1 MNSNKKTL
9 TAILIL
15 LVMCTGISI
24 SYAFFKVA
32 SSNNNANTN
41 VTINGAALC
50 MSLQLSSD
58 NITISN
64 EYAVPI
70 SDSKALSSD
79 TYKTS
84 VTITNNCNTSQ
95 SFNLLLVP
103 NSSNTMPIK
112 ALKYALVEEGATP
125 TTGTL
130 ISNEYI
136 LDNTIQK
143 QLLAIKNETLKNGF
157 SVGSGTVSSG
167 TKTYNLYLWI
177 DKDEGSLGNG
187 STMNKSLNAYL
198 TLGSGSVIG
207 DLKLDLYHTIEN
219 RYNQDKTY
227 IGLYTGE
234 GANTYANKVYYYKG
248 NVQNNN
254 VLFGGFCWKIVR
266 TTETGGVKIV
276 YNGVQ
281 KDENFENINENN
293 YKLISNDEKYPYT
306 FDSTSKTWVSTNKTN
321 SATGTLTFTVDTA
334 GDYYLSYVMS
344 SEAGYDKAKFYKNG
358 TALGDSSGYSGTQS
372 GTIALTGLTTS
383 DVIKVEYSKDGSGA
397 NGSDTVTFSIGK
409 AVGDPVKSCNNTGTD
424 SQIGTSKFNSS
435 YNSPAYVGYMYN
447 IVYPYSSKT
456 IINSTSF
463 SGTKAYGDGATYA
476 SNKYTLTNAETLSV
490 SSSNISTLVGK
501 YTCNSSST
509 TGTCSSLWYIV
520 GYSGTTIYYYSLSGG
535 TTDGTTLA
543 NKDYVFGSSFTYANG
558 TYTLSDTV
566 TLNSDT
572 FITNKNNVNTHHYT
586 CLSNGTT
593 CSSIYYVYYISGG
606 TPYYITLTGGK
617 SVSDA
622 LNEMLYAD
630 DVNKNDS
637 TIKTY
642 IDNWYESKIK
652 GKYEDKL
659 EDTVFCN
666 DRGILNLNG
675 WNPNGGDTT
684 QYLQFKNYSTS
695 NQSLVCA
702 NETDRFSMSNSKAKL
717 KHPIGLLS
725 VPELSLAGYGSSHYF
740 NNGQYVWLASPFYFY
755 INIASVRGVYASGW
769 GFDSVINSGGVR
781 PSVSLKPNTYF
792 SSGDGS
798 FTKPFVIGD
807 AVEEPSGNSFD
818 TVFAVNNTD
827 IFPENGI
834 RYEGADPNNYICLDN
849 KTEGTCS
856 DSSLLFRIIGLFD
869 EDTSTDGTT
878 SSGTKKLLKVI
889 DINNY
894 GGTDGKYWNSAG
906 TNNWSTASLKTE
918 LNETYLSTLLGTSNV
933 NSKLSSAIA
942 NAKWHLG
949 GANANSESGDSYY
962 YKSIT
967 TENVY
972 KAERPPYHTFTN
984 LSENIF
990 QNLYSGNPSSIY
1002 AKVGLMYPSDYG
1014 YATVGGTTTNKSSC
1028 RSKELYNWDGSS
1040 YSDCKNNDWLFT
1052 SQVTSWGSNKS
1063 EWLLSPYSSVS
1074 SNATYLY
1081 SAGYVSLNGSLV
1093 SSNLFAV
1100 RPTFYLDSSVLKI
1113 VGTGDGT
1120 KDNAYRIG

>member
-70 SDSKALSSD
+70 SDRKALSSD

-112 ALKYALVEEGATP
+112 ALKYALVEEGVTP
-125 TTGTL
+125 TSGTL

-136 LDNTIQK
+136 LDSTIQK

-198 TLGSGSVIG
+198 TLGSGSTIG

-227 IGLYTGE
+227 LGLYTGE
-234 GANTYANKVYYYKG
+234 GADTYANPVYYYKG

-276 YNGVQ
+276 YNGVP
-281 KDENFENINENN
+281 KDEVQISPLEQSSYVNIN
-293 YKLISNDEKYPYT
+293 NDTTYPYT

-321 SATGTLTFTVDTA
+321 SKTGTITFTVETA
-334 GDYYLSYVMS
+334 GDYYLSYSVS
-344 SEAGYDKAKFYKNG
+344 SEANYDKAKFYKNE
-358 TALGDSSGYSGTQS
+358 TVIGDSNGYSGTVS

-383 DVIKVEYSKDGSGA
+383 DVIKVEYTKDSSGA
-397 NGSDTVTFSIGK
+397 SGSDTVTFSIGK

-424 SQIGTSKFNSS
+424 SQIGTSAFNND
-435 YNSPAYVGYMYN
+435 YNSPAYVGYMHN
-447 IVYPYSSKT
+447 IVYPNSSK
-456 IINSTSF
+456 IVMGSAYF
-463 SGTKAYGDGATYA
+463 SGTKAYGDGVTYA
-476 SNKYTLTNAETLSV
+476 SSKYTLTNATTLSV

-509 TGTCSSLWYIV
+509 TGTCTNAWYIV
-520 GYSGTTIYYYSLSGG
+520 GYSENYVYYYSLSGG

-558 TYTLSDTV
+558 TYTLSDTA
-566 TLNSDT
+566 TINSDT
-572 FITNKNNVNTHHYT
+572 FITNKSNVNTHHYT
-586 CLSNGTT
+586 CLSSGTA
-593 CSSIYYVYYISGG
+593 CSSIYYVYFIDGG
-606 TPYYITLTGGK
+606 TAYYITLKNGK
-617 SVSDA
+617 SVDDA

-637 TIKTY
+637 TIKKY
-642 IDNWYESKIK
+642 IDSWYENNLAS
-652 GKYEDKL
+652 YEDKL

-675 WNPNGGDTT
+675 WNPNGGSTT
-684 QYLQFKNYSTS
+684 PALLFKNFDTS

-702 NETDRFSMSNSKAKL
+702 NETDRFSMSNVKAKL

-725 VPELSLAGYGSSHYF
+725 VPELSLSGYSNANGHYF
-740 NNGQYVWLASPFYFY
+740 NNGEYVWLVSPDRFYDICAY
-755 INIASVRGVYASGW
+755 VRMAYSG
-769 GFDSVINSGGVR
+769 GFSSLCLNFSKGVR
-781 PSVSLKPNTYF
+781 PSVSIKPGTSI

-798 FTKPFVIGD
+798 YTSPFVID
-807 AVEEPSGNSFD
+807 
-818 TVFAVNNTD
+818 
-827 IFPENGI
+827 
-834 RYEGADPNNYICLDN
+834 
-849 KTEGTCS
+849 
-856 DSSLLFRIIGLFD
+856 
-869 EDTSTDGTT
+869 
-878 SSGTKKLLKVI
+878 
-889 DINNY
+889 
-894 GGTDGKYWNSAG
+894 
-906 TNNWSTASLKTE
+906 
-918 LNETYLSTLLGTSNV
+918 
-933 NSKLSSAIA
+933 
-942 NAKWHLG
+942 
-949 GANANSESGDSYY
+949 
-962 YKSIT
+962 
-967 TENVY
+967 
-972 KAERPPYHTFTN
+972 
-984 LSENIF
+984 
-990 QNLYSGNPSSIY
+990 
-1002 AKVGLMYPSDYG
+1002 
-1014 YATVGGTTTNKSSC
+1014 
-1028 RSKELYNWDGSS
+1028 
-1040 YSDCKNNDWLFT
+1040 
-1052 SQVTSWGSNKS
+1052 
-1063 EWLLSPYSSVS
+1063 
-1074 SNATYLY
+1074 
-1081 SAGYVSLNGSLV
+1081 
-1093 SSNLFAV
+1093 
-1100 RPTFYLDSSVLKI
+1100 
-1113 VGTGDGT
+1113 
-1120 KDNAYRIG
+1120 